1 MTETVS
7 EAPALDGR
15 ISRLTDDQKALLI
28 GALAVVVAALAVY
41 VYFFRNSADAAAIRQ
56 ITGDAQGQL
65 VTNDVS
71 CHRLGFSAPNITK
84 QKVYYCNA
92 KNVAQPNRPNGH
104 IHDSAFARCYIIAVN
119 GQTVDVSHAM
129 SIEATLRH
137 KTIPC
142 R

>member
-7 EAPALDGR
+7 EAPALGGR
-15 ISRLTDDQKALLI
+15 LGRLSDDQKALLI
-28 GALAVVVAALAVY
+28 GALAVIVLAIAVF
-41 VYFFRNSADAAAIRQ
+41 VYFTRNGADAAAIRQ

-129 SIEATLRH
+129 SIEAKLRH